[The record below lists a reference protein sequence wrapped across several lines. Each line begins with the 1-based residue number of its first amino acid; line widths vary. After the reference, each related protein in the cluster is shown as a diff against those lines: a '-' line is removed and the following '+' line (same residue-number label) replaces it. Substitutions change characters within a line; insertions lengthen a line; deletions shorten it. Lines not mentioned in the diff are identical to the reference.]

1 MKQQEAQPDYLLLVY
16 FGVLVVFGLIILSF
30 ASVAISVERF
40 NDPNFFLKRQVLFG
54 FLPGLLAFYVC
65 SKFHYTLFKR
75 YAVLF
80 FAVCVIL
87 LLLVFVPGLG
97 ASFDT
102 GAYSWLRI
110 GSYSFQPSEILKLGL
125 IIFAASIL
133 SERGKDLAHFR
144 QGFLPIFA
152 IFSLPI
158 ALVVLQPDIGTAL
171 ILFGVVFGLLFVAK
185 ARLSHLGLLFL
196 TGVLGFVIMISVA
209 PYRAARVSTF
219 LHPELDPQGI
229 GYHIN
234 QAFLAIGSGGW
245 FGLGLGRSR
254 QKFAYLPEV
263 HADSIFAVMSEE
275 MGFVVSSLTVLFLVF
290 IALRMFNIAKRA
302 PSEFARL
309 SVAGIA
315 IWFMIQS
322 FLNIGAI
329 VGLLPLTGVPLP
341 FISHGG
347 TALMVGMAAMGM
359 VINISKYA
367 QSG

>member
-1 MKQQEAQPDYLLLVY
+1 MKQSETQPDYLLL
-16 FGVLVVFGLIILSF
+16 FCFAILVVFGLVILSF
-30 ASVAISVERF
+30 ASVAVSVERF
-40 NDPNFFLKRQVLFG
+40 NDPNFFLKRQLLLG
-54 FLPGLLAFYVC
+54 FLPGLLAFYLC
-65 SKFHYTLFKR
+65 SKFRYTLFKR
-75 YAVLF
+75 YAILLF
-80 FAVCVIL
+80 ALCLIL
-87 LLLVFVPGLG
+87 LLLVFIPGLG

-102 GAYSWLRI
+102 GAQSWLKI

-125 IIFAASIL
+125 IIFAASLL
-133 SERGKDLAHFR
+133 SERGRDLAHFR

-152 IFSLPI
+152 ILALPI

-171 ILFGVVFGLLFVAK
+171 ILFGILFGLLFIARAK
-185 ARLSHLGLLFL
+185 LSHLSLLFL
-196 TGVLGFVIMISVA
+196 SGLIGFLIMISIA

-245 FGLGLGRSR
+245 FGLGLGHSR

-275 MGFVVSSLTVLFLVF
+275 MGFVVASLTVLFFVF
-290 IALRMFNIAKRA
+290 ISLRMFTIAKKA

-315 IWFMIQS
+315 IWFMVQS

-329 VGLLPLTGVPLP
+329 VGILPLTGVPLP

-359 VINISKYA
+359 VINISKYVR
-367 QSG
+367 QG